1 MIAEY
6 RWTHSPWKSVGTFGN
21 HLALDE
27 LLGLCRAVSITPSSV
42 HTDTETQ
49 VNHLALDELLGLC
62 HAVSITPS

>member
-27 LLGLCRAVSITPSSV
+27 LLGLCHAVSITPSSV

-49 VNHLALDELLGLC
+49 VEIS
-62 HAVSITPS
+62 VQQ